1 MKIFCFIMLCIQKTP
16 VTKNYLFATLLQ
28 NIGVN
33 KQILINKMY
42 MEEFLIITIELTKYY
57 IQYGRS
63 IILDGAPPPWEQ
75 QPYLSAYEICVI
87 LILALVIFII
97 LSFILSFILLFF
109 AFLCKA
115 LSTKKV
121 KKL

>member
-1 MKIFCFIMLCIQKTP
+1 ME
-16 VTKNYLFATLLQ
+16 
-28 NIGVN
+28 
-33 KQILINKMY
+33 
-42 MEEFLIITIELTKYY
+42 MEEFFVIIIELIKYY

-63 IILDGAPPPWEQ
+63 IILDGAPPPWEE

-97 LSFILSFILLFF
+97 LSIILSFTLLFF
-109 AFLCKA
+109 TFICKA
-115 LSTKKV
+115 LLSTKKI